1 MIWTRLFWNLLMMG
15 IVSITLLN
23 GGKTKQEKIED

>member
-15 IVSITLLN
+15 IVSITLSR
-23 GGKTKQEKIED
+23 D